1 VRAAVVEAARVLPR
15 VPIIAGGK
23 SFGGRMS
30 SQAQAAAPL
39 VGVRGLIFFGFPLHP
54 AGKPSEARAE
64 HLWNVHVPML
74 FLQGARD
81 ALADLSLVR
90 RVAQGLGNRASLHV
104 VEHADHSF
112 HVPVRSGT
120 TEQAVMQ
127 EILNIASAWMTKAV
141 GLT

>member
-127 EILNIASAWMTKAV
+127 EILNIASGWVAKVV
-141 GLT
+141 GST